1 MAKEEKRT
9 LVMVLLWVSGGLIL
23 GTAGFLYERIHETKG
38 HLETHEKLSSHPVAF
53 EKLES
58 MGESLNFVIETQDVM
73 VREQVRQGAVQEQIL
88 RAVDRLHP

>member
-1 MAKEEKRT
+1 MAKAEKRT

-23 GTAGFLYERIHETKG
+23 GGTGLLYERIRETKG
-38 HLETHEKLSSHPVAF
+38 RMETHEKLPSHPVAF

-58 MGESLNFVIETQDVM
+58 MGKSLDLVVETQDVM